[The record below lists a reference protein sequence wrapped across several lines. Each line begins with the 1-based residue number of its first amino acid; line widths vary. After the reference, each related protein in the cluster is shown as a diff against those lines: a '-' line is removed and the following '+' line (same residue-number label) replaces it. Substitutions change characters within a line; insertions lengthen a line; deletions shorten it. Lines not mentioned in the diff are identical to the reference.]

1 MSNDSVRVRPFVAGD
16 QAGIHSL
23 VVAHMQTDSTWPP
36 QYARAHEDLNQW
48 LGDRSR
54 LGRWVAIEGDAQALG
69 QPGRVIGHVGVDLVP
84 ESNKADIWASVLSCD
99 RERLAEIGRL
109 VVHPMRRRD
118 GVSEL
123 LTRRC
128 VRDTVSRG
136 YVPVASAL
144 DSAAASLAMMTGL
157 GWRVVGDVVGRRS
170 GSTILLL
177 VAPPQLVDAALTK
190 ARQAS

>member
-1 MSNDSVRVRPFVAGD
+1 
-16 QAGIHSL
+16 
-23 VVAHMQTDSTWPP
+23 MQTDSTWPP
-36 QYARAHEDLNQW
+36 RYARDENLLNEW

-54 LGRWVAIEGDAQALG
+54 LGRWVAIEGDG
-69 QPGRVIGHVGVDLVP
+69 QRAGDLIRIVGHVGVDIVP
-84 ESNKADIWASVLSCD
+84 EGNKADVWQTELGCD
-99 RERLAEIGRL
+99 RLQLAEIGRL
-109 VVHPMRRRD
+109 VVHPDRRR
-118 GVSEL
+118 GGLSER

-144 DSAAASLAMMTGL
+144 ASASASLAMMTGL

-177 VAPPQLVDAALTK
+177 VAPKQLIEAAR
-190 ARQAS
+190 AAHREDRGRAQ